1 MLPKLINLIYLI
13 RIIRYDKCRCKD
25 ALFEKECKTKK
36 ESIKDFFFFLRVG
49 SLHKKEQLAKA
60 NCSNHGNEIV

>member
-13 RIIRYDKCRCKD
+13 RIIRYDKYRCKD

-36 ESIKDFFFFLRVG
+36 ESIKDFFFLLRVG
-49 SLHKKEQLAKA
+49 SLQKK
-60 NCSNHGNEIV
+60 NS